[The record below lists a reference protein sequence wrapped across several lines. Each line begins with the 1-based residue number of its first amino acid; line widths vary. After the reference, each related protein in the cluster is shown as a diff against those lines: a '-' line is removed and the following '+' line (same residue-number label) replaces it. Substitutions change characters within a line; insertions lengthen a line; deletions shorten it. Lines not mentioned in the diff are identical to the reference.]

1 MIRKQCGI
9 AVNAAVQGTARR
21 VTKLDG
27 EWRLK
32 LDPHNAGMAEQWAGQ
47 PLETGLSCPVP
58 GCIQSVAALK
68 EQYPSVVGMHNA
80 YLGTAWLERTFAV
93 PQLRPEDRAWIKLGG
108 IAPAAHVWING
119 TYVGYHGSAPVSVKY
134 SVGELLREDGDNRI
148 TVAIVEEDKGMLGGL
163 RFGEMF
169 WSGLYR
175 SVELEIGGAL
185 RLEELFLVPD
195 LANERLHISGRV
207 YNDSEQDEQAEPAVL
222 IVPWAEDG
230 NESKRFEGQAA
241 ERLAVGAGDST
252 PFAFA
257 VDVPGI
263 KRWSCE
269 QPNLYVASVQLR
281 QRGAI
286 VDEQRERFGMRSFA
300 VEGAGLS
307 WNGRPFLAR
316 GTGQEFFSPAIC
328 PLVDRD
334 IIRSRFR
341 SVIAHGFNFFRC
353 HTYTPT
359 PEELDIADE
368 LGLVLASEISLV
380 SNFAKTFPF
389 DAGLALLAEH
399 VKATRNHP
407 SLGMYCLGNEGSQLM
422 AYQEIE
428 RQHAAK
434 GYAAIKKHAPHHPAM
449 IAFGMQGEL
458 PELANDIESPH
469 LWSHEFRWAYD
480 GLSRIPWGVM
490 QPLAAVKPCIV
501 HEYGKFGVWPDKR
514 EQPLYPANGYAA
526 PFGEQ
531 GRAALDRAGIGELE
545 ETILLNSRRLNA
557 ICNRTSIEMARR
569 QPNVDGYVM
578 WTFFRNGARNAG
590 FVDDMG
596 QRPDHDPAIY
606 RERCNAPLAVLI
618 DGDYDRRT
626 VQWGGRLNIG
636 VYLSNFSGAALRG
649 AVIEW
654 QLADDERVVWL
665 GGTIAGIDW
674 ADGTNGKAGAI
685 REALPTSDT
694 ASKLTLSLRV
704 KQDGET
710 LAANEWSYWAFPGG
724 GLPVG
729 DLIVYDFADEETA
742 RHFRARAPEAM
753 RLADYDSMLRGCYA
767 WKGMNA
773 EETIRRLRPRLF
785 VSDRLDALAEALL
798 QDGIS
803 VLLLDAGRFP
813 REWHPGAESAMP
825 YEYYRQFTSFR
836 AGWDRGNIAT
846 VVHADDL
853 LGDFPHEAMCD
864 VQFYHMVQDARPLR
878 VGVLSQAI
886 GSPCEAIVRSVPRM
900 QTDVSSSVVL
910 QDPNARN
917 EQKKWVMPQIDT
929 EERAYLLRTR
939 VGGGS
944 LVICALRLFD
954 DPAGGYMLAQL
965 LKNAASAS
973 A

>member
-1 MIRKQCGI
+1 MIRQQCGI
-9 AVNAAVQGTARR
+9 AVNAVVQGDARR

-32 LDPHNAGMAEQWAGQ
+32 LDPHNAGLAENWARE
-47 PLETGLSCPVP
+47 PLETDLRCSVP
-58 GCIQSVAALK
+58 GCIQSLAELG
-68 EQYPSVVGMHNA
+68 EIYPSVVGMRNA
-80 YLGTAWLERTFAV
+80 YLGTAWLERTFAS
-93 PQLRPEDRAWIKLGG
+93 PALRNGDQVWIKLGG
-108 IAPAAHVWING
+108 IAPAAHLWVNG
-119 TYVGYHGSAPVSVKY
+119 HYVGYHGLAPVSVKW
-134 SVGELLREDGDNRI
+134 SIGELLNRGGDNRV

-175 SVELEIGGAL
+175 SVELEIGGMM
-185 RLEELFLVPD
+185 RLEELFLIPD
-195 LANERLHISGRV
+195 LAGERLQVSGRIH
-207 YNDSEQDEQAEPAVL
+207 NDSELDEQAELAASIFPWTEGGSESARYEGR
-222 IVPWAEDG
+222 VP
-230 NESKRFEGQAA
+230 
-241 ERLAVGAGDST
+241 ERWKVGAGGST
-252 PFAFA
+252 PFVFT

-263 KRWSCE
+263 KRWSGG
-269 QPNLYVASVQLR
+269 QPDLYVASVLLR
-281 QRGAI
+281 QHGAT
-286 VDEQRERFGMRSFA
+286 VDEWRERFGMRAFA

-307 WNGRPFLAR
+307 WNGKPFLAR

-328 PLVDRD
+328 PLVDRSV
-334 IIRSRFR
+334 IRSRFR

-359 PEELDIADE
+359 PEELDVADE

-389 DAGLALLAEH
+389 DTGLALLAEH

-407 SLGMYCLGNEGSQLM
+407 SLGIYCLGNEGSQLM

-428 RQHAAK
+428 RQHAAE
-434 GYAAIKKHAPHHPAM
+434 GYAVIKKHAPHHPAM

-458 PELANDIESPH
+458 PELDNDIESPH

-514 EQPLYPANGYAA
+514 EQPLYPANGYAL

-531 GRAALDRAGIGELE
+531 GREALDRSGIGGLE
-545 ETILLNSRRLNA
+545 ETILVNSRRLNF

-596 QRPDHDPAIY
+596 QRPDHDPALY
-606 RERCNAPLAVLI
+606 RERCNAPLAVLV

-654 QLADDERVVWL
+654 RLADERQVWL
-665 GGTIAGIDW
+665 AGTIPGIDW
-674 ADGTNGKAGAI
+674 ADGLNGEAGTI
-685 REALPTSDT
+685 RDALPVRDT

-704 KQDGET
+704 EQNGRA
-710 LAANEWSYWAFPGG
+710 LAFNEWSYWAFPGG
-724 GLPVG
+724 GRTAC

-742 RHFRARAPEAM
+742 RHFRARAPQAM
-753 RLADYDSMLRGCYA
+753 RLADYDSMLRGCYS

-773 EETIRRLRPRLF
+773 EESIRRLRPRLF
-785 VSDRLDALAEALL
+785 VADRLDALAGALL
-798 QDGIS
+798 QDGVP
-803 VLLLDAGRFP
+803 VLLLDAGQFP
-813 REWHPGAESAMP
+813 GEWHPGAESATP

-846 VVHADDL
+846 VVHENDL

-878 VGVLSQAI
+878 VAALSQAT
-886 GSPCEAIVRSVPRM
+886 GAPCEVVVRSVPRM

-944 LVICALRLFD
+944 LVVCTLRLFD
-954 DPAGGYMLAQL
+954 DPAGEYMLAQL
-965 LKNAASAS
+965 LENAASA
-973 A
+973 